1 MKKGKDIAV
10 IGGGPSGL
18 MAAETALAHGARVT
32 LYDSMPSVG
41 RKFLVAGKSG
51 LNLTFDEPLEL
62 FLKRYSGPKFPT
74 EHWRKIIT
82 AFDNNALRE
91 WSKSLGI
98 ETFTASSGKVFP
110 LPVNG
115 NIRAAPLLRRW
126 IERLRKQNLIFKTRH
141 RWQGFKA
148 DGSAIFEYEH
158 KHHTVKHDATIL
170 ALGGGS
176 WPHTGSDSNWI
187 QYLEQ
192 CGVCVEPLSPA
203 NCGWETHW
211 PEPIIREAEGM
222 PVKNITLSANT
233 DNCNGELVIT
243 RYGLEGGPIYRLGP
257 SLRAM
262 ESPEVMI
269 DFKPN
274 VSHAELLKRMGKV
287 HRNFIREARRR
298 WKLDPATCSL
308 LKHMPDRG
316 PWKSVEQLAHEVK
329 NCRIPLTQPR
339 PIAEAISSAGGI
351 CWNEIDNTLMLKNL
365 PGIYAT
371 GEMLNWEA
379 PTGGYL
385 MQGCFATGHWAGTT
399 ATNC

>member
-1 MKKGKDIAV
+1 
-10 IGGGPSGL
+10 
-18 MAAETALAHGARVT
+18 
-32 LYDSMPSVG
+32 
-41 RKFLVAGKSG
+41 
-51 LNLTFDEPLEL
+51 
-62 FLKRYSGPKFPT
+62 
-74 EHWRKIIT
+74 
-82 AFDNNALRE
+82 
-91 WSKSLGI
+91 
-98 ETFTASSGKVFP
+98 
-110 LPVNG
+110 
-115 NIRAAPLLRRW
+115 
-126 IERLRKQNLIFKTRH
+126 
-141 RWQGFKA
+141 
-148 DGSAIFEYEH
+148 
-158 KHHTVKHDATIL
+158 
-170 ALGGGS
+170 
-176 WPHTGSDSNWI
+176 
-187 QYLEQ
+187 
-192 CGVCVEPLSPA
+192 
-203 NCGWETHW
+203 
-211 PEPIIREAEGM
+211 M
-222 PVKNITLSANT
+222 PVKNITINANT
-233 DNCNGELVIT
+233 DSCNGELIIT

-329 NCRIPLTQPR
+329 NCRIPLTKPR

-351 CWNEIDNTLMLKNL
+351 CWNEIDNTLMLKKL
-365 PGIYAT
+365 PSIYAT